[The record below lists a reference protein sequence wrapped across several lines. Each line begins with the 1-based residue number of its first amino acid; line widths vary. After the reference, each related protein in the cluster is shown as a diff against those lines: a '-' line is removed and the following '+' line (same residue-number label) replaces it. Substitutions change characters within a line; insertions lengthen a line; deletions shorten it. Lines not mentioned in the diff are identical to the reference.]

1 MREQDAKRAPGAVAD
16 RRAENERHE
25 GLDSRQRGPRE
36 AARKDQRAAEDVL
49 KPGAPPAPGIEEDY
63 GARSGKVPSAEP
75 GNPRQADRDR
85 PT

>member
-25 GLDSRQRGPRE
+25 GLGSRQQGPRE
-36 AARKDQRAAEDVL
+36 AARKDQQAAEDVL
-49 KPGAPPAPGIEEDY
+49 RPGPTPDPGIEEDY
-63 GARSGKVPSAEP
+63 GARSGEVPSEEP
-75 GNPRQADRDR
+75 GNPRQTDRDR

>member
-25 GLDSRQRGPRE
+25 GLIPGSGDRARPRARTSGRRRTCSSPARRPPPASRRTTV
-36 AARKDQRAAEDVL
+36 RAA
-49 KPGAPPAPGIEEDY
+49 G
-63 GARSGKVPSAEP
+63 RSR
-75 GNPRQADRDR
+75 PRSRATRGRQIRDR